1 MGDSFLED
9 EAKNG
14 EMRGEQ
20 GAIVEQ
26 LWLAVE

>member
-20 GAIVEQ
+20 GAIV
-26 LWLAVE
+26 ASGRVVE